1 MRPKKFIDKLP
12 ILAGGRAGTKWET
25 PSFRVKGGGGSGV
38 TKERV
43 IRFYKLQFF
52 VESFR
57 VDVLRTIYAGTK
69 REICSFSCFST
80 EGGTYKCWEGF
91 LELMRRNVGWIYVTL
106 GGGGVP
112 KP

>member
-1 MRPKKFIDKLP
+1 MGNFEFS
-12 ILAGGRAGTKWET
+12 TE
-25 PSFRVKGGGGSGV
+25 GGGGRRV

-43 IRFYKLQFF
+43 IGLYKLQFF

-57 VDVLRTIYAGTK
+57 VDVLRAIYAGTK

-106 GGGGVP
+106 GGGCQNHSSVTRPISDNVP
-112 KP
+112 LKR